1 MAGFILFMLIIIYA
15 LLPIIL
21 VAIIIAVV
29 IVFLS
34 YVIAVWTEPQSV
46 RNGYLRDDE
55 GWKLGLRIYRLFSK
69 KDDIPIWVI
78 PEERI
83 ISNVEADLLRRANLL
98 YDESKVTIKRLRFA
112 KRIKKKLLRQIA
124 LIPQNIANALWK
136 LANLKKIQLASD
148 YLSFTKEHINQN
160 KELQNQV
167 ITEMESSIQY
177 LSSLSLL
184 LIKSEMLGDNK
195 VINELLAE
203 ISTQNSRLR
212 KIVAS
217 DANSFNKIPASFTS
231 LIGNFFLIVLLLSSV
246 SLYAPEYAFPII
258 IIGSIL
264 SFVVT
269 GVFQMLRD
277 GNIRESS
284 FVKIVIEIL
293 RGLRI
298 LK

>member
-112 KRIKKKLLRQIA
+112 KRIKKET
-124 LIPQNIANALWK
+124 
-136 LANLKKIQLASD
+136 AS
-148 YLSFTKEHINQN
+148 SN
-160 KELQNQV
+160 
-167 ITEMESSIQY
+167 
-177 LSSLSLL
+177 SLNSAKYCKCL
-184 LIKSEMLGDNK
+184 M
-195 VINELLAE
+195 E
-203 ISTQNSRLR
+203 ISKS
-212 KIVAS
+212 
-217 DANSFNKIPASFTS
+217 
-231 LIGNFFLIVLLLSSV
+231 
-246 SLYAPEYAFPII
+246 
-258 IIGSIL
+258 
-264 SFVVT
+264 
-269 GVFQMLRD
+269 
-277 GNIRESS
+277 
-284 FVKIVIEIL
+284 
-293 RGLRI
+293 
-298 LK
+298 